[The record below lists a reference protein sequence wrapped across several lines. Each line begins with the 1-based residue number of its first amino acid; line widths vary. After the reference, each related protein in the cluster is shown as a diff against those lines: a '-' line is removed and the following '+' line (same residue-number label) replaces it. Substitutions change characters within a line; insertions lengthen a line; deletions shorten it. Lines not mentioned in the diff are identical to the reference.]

1 MATFGTLAMKRPPPP
16 PASDAARTGTGHGRL
31 LADAALDT
39 RDRFFGWYSVA
50 AAFIVAVFG
59 WGLGFYGPPVYLEV
73 VRQSRGW
80 PIALISG
87 AVTLHFAI
95 GLALIPNLPALYH
108 RFGLPI
114 VTVLAGVAM
123 ATGVIGWALAEQPW
137 HLYAAAVLSGVGWSG
152 LGAVAVNAIV
162 IQWFSA
168 KRALALGVAFNGGSV
183 GGVIFSP
190 LWIALITWLGFVPA
204 ALAVGAIMLLV
215 LGVLA
220 AVVLRKTPE
229 LLGQS
234 RDGLPVQSPAAPAAA
249 KEQERPRTG
258 RQLAGSRAFLTLC
271 LGMTLALFAQTGLVA
286 HLVSVLSPELG
297 TQNAGLAVGACG
309 VAAVVGRLAVGSRAS
324 VIANWRIIAALSLTA
339 QAAGCGIL
347 ILAADTS
354 SFLLVVGVVM
364 FGLGVGNAISVP
376 PVIAGIEFNDVEAPR
391 VVALVVAIS
400 QGAYA
405 AAPAAFGILRQFGSD
420 NIMFLMAIAAQIAG
434 ILAYLMG
441 CTKRLSVVVCNKKG

>member
-1 MATFGTLAMKRPPPP
+1 MAAIGTIVMKRPPLP
-16 PASDAARTGTGHGRL
+16 PASAVSRVETGLDRL
-31 LADAALDT
+31 LAAPSPDT
-39 RDRFFGWYSVA
+39 TDRFFGWHAVT
-50 AAFIVAVFG
+50 AAFVVAVFG

-95 GLALIPNLPALYH
+95 GLALIPNLPALYR

-123 ATGVIGWALAEQPW
+123 AIGVLGWALADQPW
-137 HLYAAAVLSGVGWSG
+137 QLYAAAVLTGIGWSA

-162 IQWFSA
+162 VPWFSA

-190 LWIALITWLGFVPA
+190 LWIALITWLGFVTA
-204 ALAVGAIMLLV
+204 AIVVGAAMVAI

-220 AVVLRKTPE
+220 VLVLRKTPKM
-229 LLGQS
+229 LGQTP
-234 RDGLPVQSPAAPAAA
+234 DGLPLPSPVATILSSGGEAPS
-249 KEQERPRTG
+249 TG
-258 RQLAGSRAFLTLC
+258 RELAHNRAFLTLC

-286 HLVSVLSPELG
+286 HLVSVLSPTLG
-297 TQNAGLAVGACG
+297 TQNAGLTVGACG
-309 VAAVVGRLAVGSRAS
+309 IAAVVGRLAVGSRAS
-324 VIANWRIIAALSLTA
+324 AIANWRLIAALSLMA

-347 ILAADTS
+347 MLAAGTS
-354 SFLLVVGVVM
+354 PLLLVLGVVM
-364 FGLGVGNAISVP
+364 FGLGVGNAISIP
-376 PVIAGIEFNDVEAPR
+376 PVIAGVEFKEADASR
-391 VVALVVAIS
+391 VVALIVAIS

-405 AAPAAFGILRQFGSD
+405 AAPAAFGILRQLGSD
-420 NIMFLMAIAAQIAG
+420 NMMFLVAIAAQIAG
-434 ILAYLMG
+434 IAAYLMG
-441 CTKRLSVVVCNKKG
+441 RGVKVLDAPVS

>member
-1 MATFGTLAMKRPPPP
+1 MPAAYQSGTSANMA
-16 PASDAARTGTGHGRL
+16 
-31 LADAALDT
+31 
-39 RDRFFGWYSVA
+39 DRFFGWHAVV

-95 GLALIPNLPALYH
+95 GLALIPNLPALYR

-114 VTVLAGVAM
+114 ITVVAGVVM
-123 ATGVIGWALAEQPW
+123 ATGVLGWAIAEQPW
-137 HLYAAAVLSGVGWSG
+137 QLYVAAVLTGIGWSA

-162 IQWFSA
+162 VPWFSA
-168 KRALALGVAFNGGSV
+168 KRPLALGVAFNGGSV

-204 ALAVGAIMLLV
+204 AIVVGVAMVAI

-220 AVVLRKTPE
+220 VMVLRKTPE
-229 LLGQS
+229 MLGQAP
-234 RDGLPVQSPAAPAAA
+234 DGLPRQSAVATTSTNAVDTPLSGWA
-249 KEQERPRTG
+249 
-258 RQLAGSRAFLTLC
+258 LARNRAFLTLC

-286 HLVSVLSPELG
+286 HLVSVLSPALG

-309 VAAVVGRLAVGSRAS
+309 VAAVVGRLAVSSRAS
-324 VIANWRIIAALSLTA
+324 AVSNWRLISALSLAVQTV
-339 QAAGCGIL
+339 GCGIL
-347 ILAADTS
+347 ILAAGIS
-354 SFLLVVGVVM
+354 PLLLVLGVVM
-364 FGLGVGNAISVP
+364 FGLGVGNAISLP
-376 PVIAGIEFNDVEAPR
+376 PVIAGIEFKAADAPR
-391 VVALVVAIS
+391 VVALIVAIS

-405 AAPAAFGILRQFGSD
+405 AAPATFGIIRQLGSD
-420 NIMFLMAIAAQIAG
+420 KIMFLVAIAAQIAG
-434 ILAYLMG
+434 IAAYLMG
-441 CTKRLSVVVCNKKG
+441 RRTSIPTPPRR